1 MENLEGWRCVEGIGP
16 LATSGVISARL
27 CFLSKGI
34 VTMSSPSDQNSD
46 DKAKAFF
53 GYGNDAAQKGNDVYA
68 AQMYRE
74 ACKAK
79 PDNLVYRQSL
89 RGVQRRKFGND
100 PTKVGRMVG
109 LKLQGLRVKIGMAK
123 SRQKWN
129 DVLDM
134 CEEVFVQSPWDLVAS
149 VDGAEAAEHMGL
161 KKIAQYLIE
170 AVIPQGEKDER
181 FLRSAAH
188 FLEFADDYQKA
199 IWCWEK
205 LRLVLPAD
213 EEARKKVN
221 DLTAKSAIK
230 RSGLQESID
239 KHKAS
244 GQKIGSAG
252 PEKEL
257 PQDAEDM
264 RGERVSPEQRLMKEI
279 EEMPER
285 IGPYLSLADHYKHEG
300 RLKEAEDILAKGVKA
315 NPTDDYLQGSYAEVQ
330 MSRLKV
336 AIDAFTKKVA
346 REPLDPE
353 PKEKLAQLKVA
364 LYKYEIKE
372 LRRKVS
378 VKPDDLK
385 LKMLLGRKYAE
396 GGKHDEAIA
405 EFQQVRNSPELK
417 VQALLHAG
425 LSFKANGVNKLAERN
440 FEDALRQVDMKEPAT
455 FMELHYNLGLIA
467 EEQDNKAIAEEHYNE
482 VAAID
487 YSYRDVAQRLRKLG
501 EKPPEED

>member
-1 MENLEGWRCVEGIGP
+1 
-16 LATSGVISARL
+16 
-27 CFLSKGI
+27 
-34 VTMSSPSDQNSD
+34 MSSPSDQNSD
-46 DKAKAFF
+46 EKAKAFF

-100 PTKVGRMVG
+100 PSKVSRMVG
-109 LKLQGLRVKIGMAK
+109 LKLQGLRVKISLAK
-123 SRQKWN
+123 SRQKWSEA
-129 DVLDM
+129 LDM
-134 CEEVFVQSPWDLVAS
+134 CEEVLAQSPWDLDAS
-149 VDGAEAAEHMGL
+149 ISGAEAAENLGYKPL
-161 KKIAQYLIE
+161 AQYYIE

-181 FLRSAAH
+181 FLRAAAH
-188 FLEFADDYQKA
+188 FLEFADQYAKA
-199 IWCWEK
+199 IACWDR
-205 LRLVLPAD
+205 LRALMPAD

-221 DLTAKSAIK
+221 DLTAKAAIQ

-244 GQKIGSAG
+244 GQKIGTAG

-257 PQDAEDM
+257 PPDAEEM
-264 RGERVSPEQRLMKEI
+264 RGQRISPEQRLLKEI

-300 RLKEAEDILAKGVKA
+300 RLKEAEDILAKGIKA
-315 NPTDDYLQGSYAEVQ
+315 CPNDDYLIGSHAEVQ
-330 MSRLKV
+330 MSRLKMG
-336 AIDAFTKKVA
+336 IDKLTKKVA
-346 REPLDPE
+346 KEPLDPE
-353 PKEKLAQLKVA
+353 PKEQLEQFKVA
-364 LYKYEIKE
+364 LYKYELKE
-372 LRRKVS
+372 LRRKVT
-378 VKPDDLK
+378 VKSEDLK
-385 LKMLLGRKYAE
+385 LRMLLGKKLAE

-417 VQALLHAG
+417 VQALLQAG
-425 LSFKANGVNKLAERN
+425 LSFKANGVMKLAERN
-440 FEDALRQVDMKEPAT
+440 FEDALRQVDMKDIAT
-455 FMELHYNLGLIA
+455 LMELHYNLGLLS
-467 EEQDNKAIAEEHYNE
+467 EEQGNKAIAEEHYNE
-482 VAAID
+482 VAAND

>member
-1 MENLEGWRCVEGIGP
+1 
-16 LATSGVISARL
+16 
-27 CFLSKGI
+27 
-34 VTMSSPSDQNSD
+34 MSSASDQNSD
-46 DKAKAFF
+46 EKAKAFF

-79 PDNLVYRQSL
+79 PDNLIYRQSL

-100 PTKVGRMVG
+100 PAKVGRMVG
-109 LKLQGLRVKIGMAK
+109 LRLQPLRVKIGMGK

-129 DVLDM
+129 EVLDL
-134 CEEVFVQSPWDLVAS
+134 CEEVLAQNPWDLIAS
-149 VDGAEAAEHMGL
+149 VDAAEAAEHLGL
-161 KKIAQYLIE
+161 KKLAQYFIE

-188 FLEFADDYQKA
+188 FLEFADEYQKA
-199 IWCWEK
+199 IRCWEW
-205 LRLVLPAD
+205 LRLLMPAD

-230 RSGLQESID
+230 KSGLQESID
-239 KHKAS
+239 KHTAS
-244 GQKIGSAG
+244 GQKIGTAG

-264 RGERVSPEQRLMKEI
+264 RGDRVSPEQRLLKEI
-279 EEMPER
+279 EETPER

-300 RLKEAEDILAKGVKA
+300 RLKEAEDVLAKGVKA
-315 NPTDDYLQGSYAEVQ
+315 NPTDDYLIGSYAEVQ
-330 MSRLKV
+330 MTRLKM

-346 REPLDPE
+346 KEPLDPE
-353 PKEKLAQLKVA
+353 PREKLAQLKVA
-364 LYKYEIKE
+364 LYKYELKE
-372 LRRKVS
+372 IRRKVS
-378 VKPDDLK
+378 VKSEDLK
-385 LKMLLGRKYAE
+385 LRMLLGKKLAE

-417 VQALLHAG
+417 VQALLQAG
-425 LSFKANGVNKLAERN
+425 LSFKSNGVLKLAERN
-440 FEDALRQVDMKEPAT
+440 FEDALRQVDMKDIAT
-455 FMELHYNLGLIA
+455 LMELHYNLGLLA
-467 EEQDNKAIAEEHYNE
+467 EELGNKAIAEEHYNE
-482 VAAID
+482 VAAND
-487 YSYRDVAQRLRKLG
+487 YSFRDVAQRLRKLG